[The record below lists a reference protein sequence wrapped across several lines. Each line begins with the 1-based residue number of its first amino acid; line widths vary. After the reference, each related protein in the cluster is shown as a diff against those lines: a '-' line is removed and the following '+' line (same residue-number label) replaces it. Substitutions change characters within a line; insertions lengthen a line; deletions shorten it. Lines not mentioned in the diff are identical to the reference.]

1 MKCNQMTQQ
10 VTLVLKIIHI
20 YHSIHAIQHL
30 CTIKEELRLQQRKRQ
45 LGLQINFTEA
55 EEKAYAEPAKSE
67 MFQTLDETGPDQDR
81 VDSINH
87 SLLIKKKLDYYVIRR
102 TMKEWFI

>member
-1 MKCNQMTQQ
+1 MQPNDSASNIGSENYSRLSFHSCN
-10 VTLVLKIIHI
+10 
-20 YHSIHAIQHL
+20 SASL
-30 CTIKEELRLQQRKRQ
+30 CACNKEKDNWGCKL
-45 LGLQINFTEA
+45 NFAEA
-55 EEKAYAEPAKSE
+55 EEKAYAEPDKSK

-87 SLLIKKKLDYYVIRR
+87 SLLTKKNKLDYYVIRR